1 MNKFAE
7 KIFHDVVTRCKP
19 ILGDKYC
26 DAYLYGS
33 YARGD
38 FNEESDVDILITV
51 KLGYLEMSEYR
62 RKVSKVVSDISLE
75 NDVTVSVS
83 LKPIDV
89 FSRYSNILPYF
100 INVLKEGIKYANPW
114 RKTKLSKG

>member
-7 KIFHDVVTRCKP
+7 KIFHDVVTRSKP

-38 FNEESDVDILITV
+38 FNEDSDVDILITV

-100 INVLKEGIKYANPW
+100 INVLKEGIKYANP
-114 RKTKLSKG
+114 